1 VARRG
6 TWLVALVV
14 ASAAGFALLTAPR
27 TPPPLGR
34 GSQAPDFSLPRLEG
48 GSEVS
53 LASLRGQV
61 VLVNFWATWC
71 KPCEDEMP
79 AMGRLYHQTKDA
91 GFALLAVSIDEGREE
106 VDRFQ
111 ERLALPFPILLD
123 PEKQVAQRYQT
134 YRFPETFLVD
144 REGVIVER
152 YIGPKDW
159 DSPAYLARVQRLLD
173 GTPTSSALR

>member
-1 VARRG
+1 MARRG

-14 ASAAGFALLTAPR
+14 AVAASFAVLTAPR

-34 GSQAPDFSLPRLEG
+34 GSRAPDFSLPRLEG

-79 AMGRLYHQTKDA
+79 AMGRLYQRTKDA
-91 GFALLAVSIDEGREE
+91 GFALLAVSIDEGSEE

-144 REGVIVER
+144 REGLIVER

-159 DSPAYLARVQRLLD
+159 DSPAYVARVRRLLD